1 MKKNVKIFI
10 GFSEIANFINSYK
23 KGFEALGYTTFTVSN
38 SRNKYYPNAKYD
50 IVLSELKGKNLFNIG
65 ILGRIWRSLH
75 ARVSCTLIFFRA
87 LFSCQVFYYNTG
99 GNILP
104 FRLDYKLIR
113 LFKKKL
119 VIIFLGSEIRHWYL
133 YKKEIEKLGFDE
145 MFDSCIEAYKNQ
157 KFSNYFDKLERVKS
171 AEAYSNLILSQP
183 GYGQL
188 QTKPYM
194 RVTVGLYL
202 PDYKFVISGRS
213 RPRIVHAPTA
223 RGIKGTEYIIQALH
237 RLKLEGYEFDF
248 KLIENMANH
257 ELIQLLVESDIVIDE
272 LNSDTIGVLSTEAM
286 ATGNVVLTGYLSD
299 FAKVPMPCPVINTN
313 KFNIYENLKKVFNDV
328 EYRIQLASQGRSYVE
343 LHHNIKKIAIK
354 ELKYLFNSL
363 SDTDYDFI
371 PKSNY
376 INSIPSEIINE
387 ERMKNK

>member
-1 MKKNVKIFI
+1 MKKKIKIFI

-23 KGFEALGYTTFTVSN
+23 KGFEELGYTTFSVAN
-38 SRNKYYPNAKYD
+38 SRNKYYPEAQYRV
-50 IVLSELKGKNLFNIG
+50 VLSEIKGKNFINNG
-65 ILGRIWRSLH
+65 ILGRVWRSLH
-75 ARVSCTLIFFRA
+75 ARVSVAFVFLRA
-87 LFSCQVFYYNTG
+87 LYTCQVFYYNTG

-104 FRLDYKLIR
+104 FRLDYKLIK
-113 LFKKKL
+113 LFHKKL
-119 VIIFLGSEIRHWYL
+119 VVIFLGSEIRHWYL
-133 YKKEIEKLGFDE
+133 YQKEMEALGYEELFS
-145 MFDSCIEAYKNQ
+145 SCIEAYKNQ
-157 KFSNYFDKLERVKS
+157 KFNSYYDKLERVKA
-171 AEAYSNLILSQP
+171 AEAYADLILSQP
-183 GYGQL
+183 GFGQL
-188 QTKPYM
+188 QSRPYM
-194 RVTVGLYL
+194 RATVGLYL
-202 PDYKFVISGRS
+202 PDYEFRVSERKK
-213 RPRIVHAPTA
+213 PLIVHAPTA
-223 RGIKGTEYIIQALH
+223 RGIKGTEYIIQALQ

-313 KFNIYENLKKVFNDV
+313 KFNIFENLKKLFNDV

-343 LHHNIKKIAIK
+343 LHHNIEKIAFK
-354 ELKYLFNSL
+354 ELTYLFNGL
-363 SDTDYDFI
+363 SDIDYDFI

-376 INSIPSEIINE
+376 INSISSEIMNE